1 MYIDIPQIKSDLEV
15 GTLGYYEYR
24 SCLICAFGGLSNN
37 KVLMSGEFPESMPSK
52 RLIIGNIFHNLMD
65 FIFTEVL

>member
-37 KVLMSGEFPESMPSK
+37 KVLNMLRRMILVKIKSK
-52 RLIIGNIFHNLMD
+52 LKKSD
-65 FIFTEVL
+65 Y